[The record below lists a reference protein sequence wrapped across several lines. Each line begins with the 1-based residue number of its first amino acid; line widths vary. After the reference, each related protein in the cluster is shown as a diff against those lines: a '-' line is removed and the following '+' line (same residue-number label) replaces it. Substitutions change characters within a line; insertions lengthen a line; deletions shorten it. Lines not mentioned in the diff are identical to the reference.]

1 MKSRDRKKA
10 AAKSAAAAAEASHNV
25 MDDAVAKA
33 AVILA
38 DAQKRVVPILADA
51 QKRVGPYANEA
62 RTRTAD
68 FASKRL
74 DAWEP
79 HIKDAL
85 DKVTPAVDA
94 ARDKVTD
101 DYLPKLQHLL
111 HEAADHPVA
120 VETRRRG
127 KATTQALK
135 GELEPTR
142 PKKSKWKGFGKFLA
156 IAAIGAGAIAAVRHF
171 LTPKDDGWT
180 AHEPSRAYVNNN
192 ATFSAP
198 ASEAS
203 GPADDS
209 SEDSSDEGSTTS
221 DAHGAPG
228 DANPV
233 QRDEDNV
240 QIVSEDEVPVNVDQ
254 TAEGTAPDSD
264 QPVESVEGSAAFE
277 GHGEGSYM
285 GDNPPEGYTIKG
297 NERSKKYHVPGG
309 SGYDRTIAEVWFD
322 SEEAAERAGFSKAQ
336 R

>member
-1 MKSRDRKKA
+1 MKSRDLKKA
-10 AAKSAAAAAEASHNV
+10 AAKSAAAAGDAHSV

-33 AVILA
+33 AEILA
-38 DAQKRVVPILADA
+38 DAQKRVQPVLEDA
-51 QKRVGPYANEA
+51 QKRVGPYAHEA

-127 KATTQALK
+127 KATKQALR
-135 GELEPTR
+135 GELEPVK
-142 PKKSKWKGFGKFLA
+142 PKKSKMKGFGKFLA
-156 IAAIGAGAIAAVRHF
+156 IVAIAAGAVAAVRHF

-192 ATFSAP
+192 ATFTSTEEGA
-198 ASEAS
+198 ASEET
-203 GPADDS
+203 S
-209 SEDSSDEGSTTS
+209 SETTTS
-221 DAHGAPG
+221 DAAAAPG

-233 QRDEDNV
+233 QTDDENV
-240 QIVSEDEVPVNVDQ
+240 QVVSEDEVPENVDH
-254 TAEGTAPDSD
+254 TAEGSAPDPD
-264 QPVESVEGSAAFE
+264 APVESAEGSQATE
-277 GHGEGSYM
+277 GHGEGSYV

-297 NERSKKYHVPGG
+297 NERSKKFHVPEG
-309 SGYDRTIAEVWFD
+309 SGYERTIAEVWFN
-322 SEEAAERAGFSKAQ
+322 SEEAAERAGFTKAQ